1 MFNFHYIEWLYSIF
15 EKMEILLKLHFLQ
28 ISELCERNFKIFS
41 LMASSGVYLSVH
53 KRFWPRDCTWAA
65 GPGGK
70 VPRVA
75 PSLEKL

>member
-1 MFNFHYIEWLYSIF
+1 MFSFHYII
-15 EKMEILLKLHFLQ
+15 LQ

-41 LMASSGVYLSVH
+41 LMASSGVYLSVN

>member
-1 MFNFHYIEWLYSIF
+1 MSNFHYIGWLYSIF
-15 EKMEILLKLHFLQ
+15 EKLENPQKITLFAN
-28 ISELCERNFKIFS
+28 IKIFS
-41 LMASSGVYLSVH
+41 LMASSGVYLSVN